1 MQKFDGFIAA
11 IAEGFNL
18 TFHKSGEGAYTTGV
32 EFDNGHVQEVLVTLA
47 WDEADDRQIHYYS
60 VVAGIKKDSVELFKY
75 ALIINSTLDYGA
87 LALLDDT
94 LILRNTILLEEC
106 DPLRFIK
113 SLTYIAAKADELTEQ
128 LVDKE

>member
-11 IAEGFNL
+11 IAEGFNI
-18 TFHKSGEGAYTTGV
+18 TFHKSGEGAYTTDL

-60 VVAGIKKDSVELFKY
+60 VVAGVKSDNMDLYKL
-75 ALIINSTLDYGA
+75 ALTINSTLDYGA

-94 LILRNTILLEEC
+94 LILRNTILLEKC
-106 DPLRFIK
+106 DPMRFVK

-128 LVDKE
+128 LIK